1 MLVQCIGDIVW
12 YMKHANR
19 RDFIDAAL
27 LNTGEKELWGLAVM
41 LQKKYADTVK
51 YTGEYLMC

>member
-1 MLVQCIGDIVW
+1 MHVQCIGD
-12 YMKHANR
+12 R
-19 RDFIDAAL
+19 RNFIDAAL
-27 LNTGEKELWGLAVM
+27 LNIGEEKLWGLAVV